1 MSLHVGITGGIG
13 AGKSTVCKIFQSLGI
28 PVFDADSVAKSAYSN
43 PGIISQIERE
53 FGDQI
58 FVDGN
63 IDTQAMGKIVFSDP
77 SKLKRLESIV
87 HPYVHQKWNEF
98 ESLNADAPYLI
109 RESALLIS
117 SGSYINCDF
126 IVLVRAAI
134 ATRLLRVQNRSKLS
148 QSEVEKRMAIQLS
161 DEQLLPFCAYTID
174 NDDHHSLIEQ
184 VIQIHQQLTTRS
196 AGIHK

>member
-53 FGDQI
+53 FGHQI

-98 ESLNADAPYLI
+98 ESLNGDAPYLI

-117 SGSYINCDF
+117 SGSHINCDC

-148 QSEVEKRMAIQLS
+148 QSEVEKRMAVQLS
-161 DEQLLPFCAYTID
+161 DEQLLPFCTYTID
-174 NDDHHSLIEQ
+174 NDDGHSLIEQ
-184 VIQIHQQLTTRS
+184 VIQIHQQLLTRS
-196 AGIHK
+196 SGIHK